1 MDLRLLPFIVFLFW
15 AATRHALAAE
25 AQEQQGRANR
35 LLREK
40 SAYLRQHAYNPV
52 DWHPW
57 GEEAFARAHEED
69 KPVFLSIGYSTCHW
83 CHVMERES
91 FENEEIAAYLN
102 EHFVSIKVDREER
115 PDVDAIYMAYVTAR
129 TGSGGWPMSVF
140 LTPERVPFFGGTY
153 FPPDDGLG
161 RPGFKRLLE
170 ALKGAWD
177 SDRERIVRSGEDVT
191 RYLEARGALL
201 LGRGDIEPDLI
212 EDAVERC
219 RQGFDHAHGGE
230 AGAPKFPAPMTL
242 ALLLRHEYRTGD
254 DTALEMVVKTLDAMA
269 RGGIHDQLGGG
280 FARYSVDAQW
290 LVPHFEKML
299 YGNALLA
306 RIYCEAYQRT
316 GAERFAAVVRGIL
329 DYLLRDMRLAGGAF
343 AAAEDADSE
352 GAEGLF
358 YTWTPDE
365 IRAVLG
371 ADLAQEAIA
380 AFGVTEEGHVDGRSV
395 LHLTDAAD
403 AGAGRLAEAKRRLL
417 AARARRARPLRDDK
431 VVTAWNGLAISAF
444 AFCGRA
450 LDEARYVVAA
460 EEAAA
465 FLLDRLQEDGRLLR
479 RYSEGEARFPGGLED
494 HAHLVQ
500 GLLDLYEA
508 DFDLRW
514 LEEAERLSECMLAL
528 FSDEESGTFFDAEAG
543 AADLLVR
550 PRDATDG
557 ATPSGTAVAVK
568 NLLRLSHLLASAE
581 LRKRAGRCLEAYGAS
596 LRNSPLA
603 FPELLTAA
611 AMYLEPPR
619 EAVFAGTRGAADL
632 EALVAA
638 YYREF
643 RPFRVLALAEAG
655 AAARP
660 PDALVLELIEGK
672 TPVRGQAAVYL
683 CQDYTC
689 FSPVTDPAELLGSD

>member
-1 MDLRLLPFIVFLFW
+1 MDLRLLPLLVFVLW

-25 AQEQQGRANR
+25 TREPRGRANR
-35 LLREK
+35 LLKEK

-57 GEEAFARAHEED
+57 GEEAFARARQED
-69 KPVFLSIGYSTCHW
+69 KPIFLSIGYSTCHW

-102 EHFVSIKVDREER
+102 EHFISIKVDREER

-129 TGSGGWPMSVF
+129 TGGGGWPMSVF

-153 FPPDDGLG
+153 YPPDDGLG

-170 ALKGAWD
+170 ALQAAWE
-177 SDRERIVRSGEDVT
+177 SDRERIVRSGADVT

-201 LGRGDIEPDLI
+201 LGHGDIEADLI

-242 ALLLRHEYRTGD
+242 GLLLRHEHRTGD

-280 FARYSVDAQW
+280 FARYSVDAEW

-306 RIYCEAYQRT
+306 RSYCEAYQRT
-316 GAERFAAVVRGIL
+316 GADRFAAVARGIL
-329 DYLLRDMRLAGGAF
+329 DYLLRDMRVAGGAF
-343 AAAEDADSE
+343 SAAEDADSE
-352 GAEGLF
+352 GVEGLF
-358 YTWTPDE
+358 YTWTADE

-371 ADLAQEAIA
+371 AGLAPEAIA
-380 AFGVTEEGHVDGRSV
+380 AFGVTEQGHVDGRSV
-395 LHLTDAAD
+395 LHLMD
-403 AGAGRLAEAKRRLL
+403 GAEPGTERLAEAKRRLFE
-417 AARARRARPLRDDK
+417 ARARRVRPLRDDK

-450 LDEARYVVAA
+450 LAEARYVAAA
-460 EEAAA
+460 EQAAE
-465 FLLDRLQEDGRLLR
+465 FVLERLQRDGCLLR
-479 RYSEGEARFPGGLED
+479 RCSEGEARFAGGLDD
-494 HAHLVQ
+494 HAFLVQ

-514 LEEAERLSECMLAL
+514 LEEAERLNERMLVL

-557 ATPSGTAVAVK
+557 AAPSGTAVAVK
-568 NLLRLSHLLASAE
+568 NLLRLSHLLASSE
-581 LRKRAGRCLEAYGAS
+581 LRERARRCLEAYGAA
-596 LRNSPLA
+596 LRSSPQA
-603 FPELLTAA
+603 FPELLVAA

-619 EAVFAGTRGAADL
+619 EAVFAGRRGAADL

-638 YYREF
+638 YYRTF
-643 RPFRVLALAEAG
+643 RPFRVLALADAG
-655 AAARP
+655 AEPRA
-660 PDALVLELIEGK
+660 PDALVLELVEGK
-672 TPVRGQAAVYL
+672 SPVRGRAAVYL
-683 CQDYTC
+683 CEDYTC
-689 FSPVTDPAELLGSD
+689 FTPVTDPAELLKSD